1 MFTTFAPRATYA
13 VNMLLFP
20 ARTPDQRRPI
30 VIGNLG
36 FWLAVGLVVW
46 LLFLA
51 RFLLLAA
58 AVVVIVAAQLA
69 VWLVQAVTWPAVV
82 GLRKLEGGA
91 ARRWSAR
98 RGEL

>member
-1 MFTTFAPRATYA
+1 MFTTFAPRATHA
-13 VNMLLFP
+13 VNVLLFP
-20 ARTPDQRRPI
+20 ARTPDQGRPI

-36 FWLAVGLVVW
+36 FWLVVGLVVW

-69 VWLVQAVTWPAVV
+69 VWLAQAIAWPFM
-82 GLRKLEGGA
+82 GILRKLEGGA

>member
-20 ARTPDQRRPI
+20 PRPSDEGRPI

-36 FWLAVGLVVW
+36 FWLAFGLVVW
-46 LLFLA
+46 LVFLA
-51 RFLLLAA
+51 RFVLLAA

-69 VWLVQAVTWPAVV
+69 VWLVQAIAWPFM
-82 GLRKLEGGA
+82 GTLRKLEGGA
-91 ARRWSAR
+91 ARRWAAR
-98 RGEL
+98 HGEL